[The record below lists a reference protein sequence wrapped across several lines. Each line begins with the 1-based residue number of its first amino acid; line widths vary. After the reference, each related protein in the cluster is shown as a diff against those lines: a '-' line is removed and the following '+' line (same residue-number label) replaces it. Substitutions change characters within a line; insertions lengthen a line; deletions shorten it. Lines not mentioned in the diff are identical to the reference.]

1 VARVSAAVNGGA
13 ERTADAEGPA
23 LRQAG
28 RLVAQRR
35 RSQLRAQRQRPQ
47 WLLRAQ
53 QRLLK
58 LRLSRL
64 AVVLLPLDLDF
75 LNGTRTVVELHIRL
89 E

>member
-1 VARVSAAVNGGA
+1 MEGPSQFVARVSATVNGGA

-28 RLVAQRR
+28 RLVARRR
-35 RSQLRAQRQRPQ
+35 RSQ

>member
-1 VARVSAAVNGGA
+1 MEGPSQFVARVSAAVNGGA

-64 AVVLLPLDLDF
+64 AVVLPPLDWKC
-75 LNGTRTVVELHIRL
+75 
-89 E
+89 